1 MCSFLYCTSYV
12 FRRFMEPE
20 SSVHQSTILHI
31 QLRAK
36 LGWVVRGSVP
46 LSKGGVSG
54 TKPTRK
60 FFGSIFPYF
69 IYYCGPKNVCACAR
83 KCSRAH
89 VHACTCRMCARVYI
103 WKLYIKC
110 LHKELLMEAS
120 LNFNI

>member
-1 MCSFLYCTSYV
+1 
-12 FRRFMEPE
+12 MEPE
-20 SSVHQSTILHI
+20 STVHQSTILHI

-69 IYYCGPKNVCACAR
+69 IYYWVAAQKMC
-83 KCSRAH
+83 AH
-89 VHACTCRMCARVYI
+89 VHASVHLRMCMYARAACAHVCIYGN
-103 WKLYIKC
+103 C
-110 LHKELLMEAS
+110 T
-120 LNFNI
+120 